1 VPDASG
7 PILSAPP
14 IVSHPL
20 ERQTRWPN
28 AEPADT
34 TYARSGRRRNDA
46 QVCVAWHN
54 VAARVSLNLPMRAAA
69 DRLFVSH
76 MALAIRSG
84 P

>member
-1 VPDASG
+1 MPG
-7 PILSAPP
+7 L
-14 IVSHPL
+14 
-20 ERQTRWPN
+20 
-28 AEPADT
+28 
-34 TYARSGRRRNDA
+34 GRRRNDA

-54 VAARVSLNLPMRAAA
+54 VAARASLNLPMRAAA